1 MLNLYKKYINNNI
14 SKHKTKSYITKIKNT
29 IKVFPSST
37 REWNNSIY
45 TFNNNYLNLLPEAN
59 KITLHLLKSYFNLY
73 KLNLENKLKKSN
85 VKKRLKKLSSNK
97 IYVSNGTFK
106 HTNNKVIITIFIY
119 NRQKINYT
127 YLIRRKF
134 KLFLTRKL
142 TENLLLIKSKIK
154 NYQTIVDKNKL
165 IVFKELNNELLFN
178 KYKSLFLNYYN
189 LKFYQKII
197 KKILRKYKTYFLYK
211 QLLYINKSKFN
222 YNYLSYLSTLLKK
235 IYNKN
240 IEFEIMNLKY
250 FYLNSDIF
258 TESILLKIRRNRRNL
273 MRKLK
278 YLIIKTKTNKTSK
291 LITQK
296 IIDKNNINKNK
307 DYISNLILKDL
318 YKNKKTIKRTVLNL
332 INYKKVI
339 GIRLEAN
346 GRLTRRHTASRSI
359 TKINYKGNLL
369 NIDSSYLGLSSVLL
383 RGNLRSNMQ
392 YTKLKSKTRIGS
404 FGLKG
409 WISGY

>member
-197 KKILRKYKTYFLYK
+197 KKILRKYKTYFL
-211 QLLYINKSKFN
+211 
-222 YNYLSYLSTLLKK
+222 
-235 IYNKN
+235 
-240 IEFEIMNLKY
+240 
-250 FYLNSDIF
+250 
-258 TESILLKIRRNRRNL
+258 
-273 MRKLK
+273 
-278 YLIIKTKTNKTSK
+278 
-291 LITQK
+291 
-296 IIDKNNINKNK
+296 
-307 DYISNLILKDL
+307 
-318 YKNKKTIKRTVLNL
+318 
-332 INYKKVI
+332 
-339 GIRLEAN
+339 
-346 GRLTRRHTASRSI
+346 
-359 TKINYKGNLL
+359 
-369 NIDSSYLGLSSVLL
+369 
-383 RGNLRSNMQ
+383 
-392 YTKLKSKTRIGS
+392 
-404 FGLKG
+404 
-409 WISGY
+409 

>member
-85 VKKRLKKLSSNK
+85 LKKRLKKLSSNK

-142 TENLLLIKSKIK
+142 TENLLLIK
-154 NYQTIVDKNKL
+154 
-165 IVFKELNNELLFN
+165 
-178 KYKSLFLNYYN
+178 
-189 LKFYQKII
+189 
-197 KKILRKYKTYFLYK
+197 
-211 QLLYINKSKFN
+211 
-222 YNYLSYLSTLLKK
+222 
-235 IYNKN
+235 
-240 IEFEIMNLKY
+240 
-250 FYLNSDIF
+250 
-258 TESILLKIRRNRRNL
+258 
-273 MRKLK
+273 
-278 YLIIKTKTNKTSK
+278 
-291 LITQK
+291 
-296 IIDKNNINKNK
+296 
-307 DYISNLILKDL
+307 
-318 YKNKKTIKRTVLNL
+318 
-332 INYKKVI
+332 
-339 GIRLEAN
+339 
-346 GRLTRRHTASRSI
+346 
-359 TKINYKGNLL
+359 
-369 NIDSSYLGLSSVLL
+369 
-383 RGNLRSNMQ
+383 
-392 YTKLKSKTRIGS
+392 
-404 FGLKG
+404 
-409 WISGY
+409 